1 MVPVPVM
8 DGAIAQRPGLLIV
21 AFRHLAGQTKGV
33 TSEQLQM
40 ISTDPTVM
48 HGQAVI
54 TGTRVPVS
62 VILDGLAAGMTIWRD
77 HRRVPDGHG
86 GGRAGSRRLRRGA
99 GA

>member
-1 MVPVPVM
+1 VPVPVI

-21 AFRHLAGQTKGV
+21 AFRHLAGQTKDV

-54 TGTRVPVS
+54 T
-62 VILDGLAAGMTIWRD
+62 
-77 HRRVPDGHG
+77 
-86 GGRAGSRRLRRGA
+86 
-99 GA
+99 